1 MTAGRLLIAGTVVC
15 VAGLST
21 FDLVQSW
28 AAETAESGILDADK
42 QVDVPAEP
50 QAGSN
55 LPRRTGRIAH
65 WSDEST
71 EDLHRHCP
79 DLYKPLAERG
89 VRDGFTSRCE
99 ARLDQRFLDEVPGL
113 MPIAAEENT
122 LTWRHAFD
130 DPFGKRR
137 IVLDVLADPEC
148 RVADDQVRHDLAQR
162 CSADV
167 VADYAV
173 LKYKCAS
180 GLYRVRDRIE
190 HGIREPWDSNVAHFR
205 HAWHAAKCAGVPPE
219 ALASL
224 NVFPNSMEFWGEP
237 ALGEEHWWWAEQG
250 FEAYQ
255 LMGIADRLAAHITRT
270 EYGYEPGDI
279 STWQRVQPVMAE
291 VLKVKDPGRFETPT
305 ERKMARL
312 KHAVATL
319 TWMRI
324 RATDVDATWLF
335 GQARHFTREEYDQ
348 ATEDAKAMMTR
359 QRAESYFR

>member
-1 MTAGRLLIAGTVVC
+1 MTAGRKLIVRVC
-15 VAGLST
+15 VAGLSACG
-21 FDLVQSW
+21 LASSGV
-28 AAETAESGILDADK
+28 AETAEPGIPDADK
-42 QVDVPAEP
+42 PVDVLAESG
-50 QAGSN
+50 AGSN
-55 LPRRTGRIAH
+55 SPRRPGRIAH

-71 EDLHRHCP
+71 RDLHRHCRN
-79 DLYKPLAERG
+79 LSKPLSKRG

-99 ARLDQRFLDEVPGL
+99 ARLDQRFLDEVPVL

-130 DPFGKRR
+130 DPLGKRR

-148 RVADDQVRHDLAQR
+148 QVADDEVRHDLAQR
-162 CSADV
+162 CSADL

-180 GLYRVRDRIE
+180 GLYRVRGRIE
-190 HGIREPWDSNVAHFR
+190 PGIREPWKANVAHFR

-224 NVFPNSMEFWGEP
+224 NVFPDSMEFLGEP

-291 VLKVKDPGRFETPT
+291 VLKVKDPGRYETPA

-312 KHAVATL
+312 KHAVAT
-319 TWMRI
+319 TWWMRI
-324 RATDVDATWLF
+324 RRVNVDTTWLMQQV
-335 GQARHFTREEYDQ
+335 GVFTQEEYDQ
-348 ATEDAKAMMTR
+348 ATESAHAMMTM
-359 QRAESYFR
+359 QDAESYFR